1 MDLKILIVGALIL
14 SALFQ
19 IVLFWFKIR
28 KPKKVKRSQDAFDS
42 VKDEKCICDKPCN
55 EFCNGTFKI

>member
-19 IVLFWFKIR
+19 VVLFWFNIR
-28 KPKKVKRSQDAFDS
+28 KPKKVKRSQDAFD
-42 VKDEKCICDKPCN
+42 
-55 EFCNGTFKI
+55 